1 MASLKKR
8 AKEFETPYPVTKAI
22 TKGDAV
28 TKLSMF
34 VMGLGNLAHKQIVKG
49 ILFLAV
55 EIAYLLFMI
64 EGGINNLYH
73 LITLGGRAQEEVWN
87 EAKGIYEYTGGDMT
101 ILFLLYG
108 VATIFITV
116 LFFMIWRVNMK
127 SAYEV
132 ECRAKEGKHIN
143 TIKEDLEALVDKR
156 LHWTLLTLPIL
167 GIVIFT
173 ILPLVF
179 MICMAFTSYSKV
191 GDHLTIFHW
200 VGLKNFSTVLGMGNS
215 IGKTFWSVLGWTL
228 IWAVLAT
235 FLNYILGMILA
246 IVINRKTTRIKGF
259 WRFCFMLSAAIP
271 QFVSLLL
278 MRTMLKDNGLVN
290 NLLIQAGLISSPLPF
305 LTNAT
310 WARATVVIINL
321 WVGIP
326 FTMMQVTGI
335 LQNIPGEL
343 YEAARV
349 DGAGPVTIFFKITL
363 PYMLFVTTPYLI
375 TTFTGNINNF
385 NVIYLLTAG
394 APVPVG
400 ATAGKTDLLVTWLYK
415 LTVDLQYFNG
425 RRKKP
430 YGKDGGYPVC
440 YGRVVHKNRGRSVS
454 SKRSAQSAAQ
464 GGIGRTA
471 KRDAETLPE
480 TGASAEEGRE
490 KISGGM

>member
-1 MASLKKR
+1 MQDL
-8 AKEFETPYPVTKAI
+8 F
-22 TKGDAV
+22 GDLLEDLLV
-28 TKLSMF
+28 GENQILEGKTTRWEDEQKNSQILSF
-34 VMGLGNLAHKQIVKG
+34 PDTDTSEERVIFLGLGNLAHKQIVKG

-228 IWAVLAT
+228 IWAELAT

-278 MRTMLKDNGLVN
+278 MRTMLKDNGLIN
-290 NLLIQAGLISSPLPF
+290 NLLVQAGLISSPLPF

-415 LTVDLQYFNG
+415 LTVDLQYFNVG
-425 RRKKP
+425 A
-430 YGKDGGYPVC
+430 
-440 YGRVVHKNRGRSVS
+440 VVGILTFVILAVVSLITYRNTGSYKN
-454 SKRSAQSAAQ
+454 
-464 GGIGRTA
+464 
-471 KRDAETLPE
+471 
-480 TGASAEEGRE
+480 EEGFQ
-490 KISGGM
+490 

>member
-1 MASLKKR
+1 MQDLFGDLLEDLLVGENQILEGKTTRWEDEQKNSL
-8 AKEFETPYPVTKAI
+8 I
-22 TKGDAV
+22 
-28 TKLSMF
+28 LSF
-34 VMGLGNLAHKQIVKG
+34 PDTDTSEERVIFLGLGNLAHKQIVKG

-278 MRTMLKDNGLVN
+278 MRTMLKDNGLIN
-290 NLLIQAGLISSPLPF
+290 NLLVQAGLISSPLPF

-385 NVIYLLTAG
+385 NVNYLLTAG

-415 LTVDLQYFNG
+415 LTVDLQYFNVG
-425 RRKKP
+425 A
-430 YGKDGGYPVC
+430 
-440 YGRVVHKNRGRSVS
+440 VVGILTFVILAVVSLITYRNTGSYKN
-454 SKRSAQSAAQ
+454 
-464 GGIGRTA
+464 
-471 KRDAETLPE
+471 
-480 TGASAEEGRE
+480 EEGFQ
-490 KISGGM
+490 